1 MKFNG
6 GILKLTRFLIVL
18 AMAVALAAC
27 RHGNSSSRM
36 ARPPVDPEML
46 RMTKEQVFERGEQQF
61 THKRF
66 QRARAY
72 YTFVYE
78 NFPNDPLARRG
89 LLRIADTF
97 YAQGD
102 DVSLVEAQYKYRDF
116 LNRYPGSENADYAS
130 LQIANVSYKQ
140 MQKPDRDQQRTH
152 EALEKFTDMI
162 KTYPR
167 SALRPEAEKKVQE
180 VLDRLAEHEE
190 IVAHF
195 YMKRKTWDA
204 AVARLN
210 TVVEQYPNYK
220 GRDAVFFELAT
231 SLDAL
236 GRKGEAQLYYER
248 VLSEFPKSDYAGKAR
263 RRLDQRKAA

>member
-6 GILKLTRFLIVL
+6 GILKLTRILIVL
-18 AMAVALAAC
+18 AMALALAGC
-27 RHGNSSSRM
+27 RHGNSTSR
-36 ARPPVDPEML
+36 AIRPPVDPEIVKL
-46 RMTKEQVFERGEQQF
+46 TKEQIFERGEQQF
-61 THKRF
+61 AHKRF
-66 QRARAY
+66 QKARGY
-72 YTFVYE
+72 YTYIYE
-78 NFPNDPLARRG
+78 NFPNDALARKG

-116 LNRYPGSENADYAS
+116 LNRYPGSENADYAM

-162 KTYPR
+162 KTHPR
-167 SALRPEAEKKVQE
+167 SPLRPEAEKKMQE
-180 VLDRLAEHEE
+180 VLDRLAQHEQ
-190 IVAHF
+190 IVAHY

-210 TVVEQYPNYK
+210 TIVEQYPNFT

-236 GRKGEAQLYYER
+236 GRKGEARLYYER
-248 VLSEFPKSDYAGKAR
+248 VVSEFPKSDYAGKAKH
-263 RRLDQRKAA
+263 RLETRKAA